1 MSWICGGVG
10 DAAGMTEMSPWEA
23 LGGDAV
29 FQPLLTDFYARIAR
43 SPIAKLFP
51 PELDETQAKQF
62 SFQSEFWGGPVRYS
76 PWRGHPRL
84 RARHLP
90 FAIGRIEAETWM
102 ACMTEAVAHSAM
114 PTEHRAAFLQRMR
127 MTAEAMIN
135 RDDAAEHPF

>member
-1 MSWICGGVG
+1 MN
-10 DAAGMTEMSPWEA
+10 EMSPWEA

-29 FQPLLTDFYARIAR
+29 FLPLLKDFYARISR

-51 PELDETQAKQF
+51 PDLSETEQKQF
-62 SFQSEFWGGPVRYS
+62 AFQSEFWGGPQRYS

-90 FAIGRIEAETWM
+90 FAIDQGAADTWM

-114 PTEHRAAFLQRMR
+114 PSEHRAMFLERMR
-127 MTAEAMIN
+127 LTAQAMIN
-135 RDDAAEHPF
+135 RASPAAEPHPL

>member
-1 MSWICGGVG
+1 MLSPM
-10 DAAGMTEMSPWEA
+10 DEMSPWDQ

-29 FQPLLTDFYARIAR
+29 LLPLLKDFYARIAR

-51 PELDETQAKQF
+51 PDLTETQAKQF
-62 SFQSEFWGGPVRYS
+62 AFQSDFWGGPVRYA

-90 FAIGRIEAETWM
+90 FAIGRAEAKAWM
-102 ACMTEAVAHSAM
+102 ACMTEAVEHSAM
-114 PTEHRAAFLQRMR
+114 PTEFRAAFLQRMR

-135 RDDAAEHPF
+135 RDDAAGHPF